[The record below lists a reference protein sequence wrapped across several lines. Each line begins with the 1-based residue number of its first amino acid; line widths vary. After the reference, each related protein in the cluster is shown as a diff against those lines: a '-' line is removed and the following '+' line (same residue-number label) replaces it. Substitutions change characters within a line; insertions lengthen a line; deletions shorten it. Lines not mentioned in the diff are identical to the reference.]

1 MDDEIQQQ
9 VAEIKE
15 KIEAQKDKLTRDF
28 FEDTSSVQK
37 YGGRIEKRRD
47 LKGHFGKVYAL
58 HWAGEGSEQICSV
71 SQDGKLLVWNAN
83 TTNKIEA
90 IPLRSSWMMTCAF
103 EQRDNSFVACGGLD
117 NICSIYKL
125 NTSDATSNARAHKEL
140 AGHDGYL
147 SCCRFMDD
155 GKIVTSSGDS
165 TCRYWDIEGN
175 KTILTFKEHKGDA
188 MSVSPSP
195 TNPKVFVSGSCDTE
209 CKLWDIRE
217 KSSVGSAYADDAW
230 RSSFTFAGHESD
242 VNATAFFPDGHAFGT
257 GSDDA
262 SCRLFDTRSFQ
273 EVNCFRN
280 QNIVCGITSVA
291 FSRSG
296 RVLFGGYDDYNCI
309 GWDILKSP
317 KDEESTQV
325 CKLDKHDNRVSCV
338 GVQSK
343 GQALATGS
351 WDSVIRIWA

>member
-1 MDDEIQQQ
+1 MDEEIQEQ

-15 KIEAQKDKLTRDF
+15 RIEAEKERLLDSF
-28 FEDTSSVQK
+28 FDSHSSTPKVTSK
-37 YGGRIEKRRD
+37 IDKRRD

-58 HWAGEGSEQICSV
+58 HWAGAGSEQLCSV
-71 SQDGKLLVWNAN
+71 SQDGKLLVWNGN

-103 EQRDNSFVACGGLD
+103 EQQENAFVACGGLD

-125 NTSDATSNARAHKEL
+125 NSSEASGPRAHKEL

-147 SCCRFMDD
+147 SCCRFMEG

-175 KTILTFKEHKGDA
+175 KTILSFKEHKGDA

-195 TNPKVFVSGSCDTE
+195 TNKNVFVSGSCDTE

-217 KSSVGSAYADDAW
+217 KDSVGSSYGDDNW

-242 VNATAFFPDGHAFGT
+242 VNATAFFPEGYSFGT

-262 SCRLFDTRSFQ
+262 SCRLFDTRCFQ
-273 EVNCFRN
+273 EVNCFRT
-280 QNIVCGITSVA
+280 QSIVCGITSVA
-291 FSRSG
+291 FSSSG
-296 RVLFGGYDDYNCI
+296 RILFGGYDDYNCI
-309 GWDILKSP
+309 GWDILKPPS
-317 KDEESTQV
+317 DGESTSV
-325 CKLDKHDNRVSCV
+325 AKLEKHDNRVSCV
-338 GVQSK
+338 AVQSR

-351 WDSVIRIWA
+351 WDSTIRIWA